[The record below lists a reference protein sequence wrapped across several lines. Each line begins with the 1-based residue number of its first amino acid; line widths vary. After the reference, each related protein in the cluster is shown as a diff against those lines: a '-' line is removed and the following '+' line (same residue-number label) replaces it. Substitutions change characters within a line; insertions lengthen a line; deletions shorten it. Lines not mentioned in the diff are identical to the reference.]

1 VKRRVIRSWP
11 WTIALAAVLG
21 GLLVVGLFRLST
33 AGGVGDL
40 VFGGLLVAGALYALY
55 RVLTSGVHIL
65 PSGLIIRELTR
76 STRLPWERIRAISSG
91 PSDRSRVYVPVL
103 TVTPGAVDARWASR
117 RGFRTSSSNG
127 RSSKGAG
134 TEIAVDILGSYSA
147 PVAQR
152 RADELAAARKA
163 LSRRR

>member
-1 VKRRVIRSWP
+1 MKRRVIRSWP
-11 WTIALAAVLG
+11 WTIALAAVLA
-21 GLLVVGLFRLST
+21 GLLVVGMFRLST

-40 VFGGLLVAGALYALY
+40 VFGGVLVAGALYALF

-76 STRLPWERIRAISSG
+76 STRLPWDRIRAISSG

-103 TVTPGAVDARWASR
+103 TVTPGAVDQRWASR
-117 RGFRTSSSNG
+117 RGFRRASPG
-127 RSSKGAG
+127 RSSKGSG
-134 TEIAVDILGSYSA
+134 TDIAVDILGSYSA

-163 LSRRR
+163 LSRRRP

>member
-1 VKRRVIRSWP
+1 LADAVKRRVIRSWP
-11 WTIALAAVLG
+11 WTIALATVLG

-33 AGGVGDL
+33 AGGTGDL
-40 VFGGLLVAGALYALY
+40 VFGALLVGGSLYALF

-76 STRLPWERIRAISSG
+76 STRLPWDRIRSITSG

-103 TVTPGAVDARWASR
+103 TVTPGAVDPRWASR
-117 RGFRTSSSNG
+117 RGLR
-127 RSSKGAG
+127 RSSPGSG
-134 TEIAVDILGSYSA
+134 TDIAIDILGSYSA

-163 LSRRR
+163 LSRRRS

>member
-1 VKRRVIRSWP
+1 M
-11 WTIALAAVLG
+11 
-21 GLLVVGLFRLST
+21 FRLST

-40 VFGGLLVAGALYALY
+40 VFGGVLVAGALYALF

-76 STRLPWERIRAISSG
+76 STRLPW
-91 PSDRSRVYVPVL
+91 DRHPRDQL
-103 TVTPGAVDARWASR
+103 GAVRPVPRVRSGAHGDAGRGGSAVGQPPGVPPLLAR
-117 RGFRTSSSNG
+117 RVLAR
-127 RSSKGAG
+127 RSSKGSG
-134 TEIAVDILGSYSA
+134 TDIAVDILGSYSA

-163 LSRRR
+163 LSRRRA